1 MNQYDMQLTSEDQK
15 ELETILDIVI
25 HQIPSYTNMVNA
37 SIISWDV
44 NADACVFG
52 MVYHSFIA
60 KSTEYL
66 KNKLIDI
73 EQETNVESVFEI
85 MNSVSDVFNSKV
97 AEIKQ
102 KIVASSLG

>member
-1 MNQYDMQLTSEDQK
+1 MQLTPEDQK
-15 ELETILDIVI
+15 ELETILSIVI

-37 SIISWDV
+37 SLASWDV
-44 NADACVFG
+44 NADDCIFG

-66 KNKLIDI
+66 KNKLTDI
-73 EQETNVESVFEI
+73 EQETDVESVYEI
-85 MNSVSDVFNSKV
+85 MNAVSDVFNGKT

-102 KIVASSLG
+102 KIVTSSLG

>member
-1 MNQYDMQLTSEDQK
+1 MQLSSEDQK

-37 SIISWDV
+37 SMNSWDV
-44 NADACVFG
+44 NADDCIFG

-66 KNKLIDI
+66 KNKLTDI
-73 EQETNVESVFEI
+73 EQETDVESIFEI
-85 MNSVSDVFNSKV
+85 MNSVSDVFNGKA

>member
-1 MNQYDMQLTSEDQK
+1 MQLTSEDQK
-15 ELETILDIVI
+15 ELETILNIAI

-37 SIISWDV
+37 SISSWDV
-44 NADACVFG
+44 NADGCIFG

-66 KNKLIDI
+66 KNKLTDT
-73 EQETNVESVFEI
+73 EQEANVELIFEI
-85 MNSVSDVFNSKV
+85 MNSVSDVFNSRI